1 MYSTKEKLVHLAE
14 ECTRLSREERPEL
27 IWLKNC
33 YERFRSQYSPMK
45 KHETD
50 SLLFEKMYSRMP
62 QKPSDTLKI
71 RYWRTGRH
79 TPVNREQ
86 CLMFEKA
93 LDLQEAEL
101 DFLIKNYYDRNDQV
115 FEENSKDPVYCS
127 RKAQMDRLVQEY
139 LEKIHPGRRIQMRIS
154 YSSLKNNVRH
164 LYYMDAMKYISAHA
178 QQIRLS
184 LNSHITS
191 INYGTE
197 LGRSLRLVGE
207 IPRKTMLRHLLI
219 LGMPYIN
226 RDLIDKRLISF
237 GYLPLCETHTQVSG
251 ERLDWLLIQLLEL
264 YERSCRGMEPEQ
276 CSKWFQDACRI
287 LDRYFEEHGKNNLRF
302 MYFKALKE

>member
-14 ECTRLSREERPEL
+14 ECIRMSREERPEL
-27 IWLKNC
+27 TWLKKC
-33 YERFRSQYSPMK
+33 YERFRKQCYPLK
-45 KHETD
+45 KRETD

-86 CLMFEKA
+86 CLMFGKA
-93 LDLQEAEL
+93 LEMKETEL
-101 DFLIKNYYDRNDQV
+101 NFLMKNYYDRNDRI
-115 FEENSKDPVYCS
+115 FEEYSKDPIYLS
-127 RKAQMDRLVQEY
+127 RKKQMDTLVEEY
-139 LEKIHPGRRIQMRIS
+139 LEKIHPGQRIQMRIS
-154 YSSLKNNVRH
+154 YSSLKNNIRH
-164 LYYMDAMKYISAHA
+164 LYYMDAMKYISAHS

-191 INYGTE
+191 VNYGTE
-197 LGRSLRLVGE
+197 LGRSLRLIGE

-219 LGMPYIN
+219 LGMPYIS
-226 RDLIDKRLISF
+226 RELMDERLKAF
-237 GYLPLCETHTQVSG
+237 GYLPLCEAHTQVGG
-251 ERLDWLLIQLLEL
+251 ERLDWLLIRLLEL
-264 YERSCRGMEPEQ
+264 YETSCHGMEPDQ

-287 LDRYFEEHGKNNLRF
+287 LDRYFIEQRKNSLRF

>member
-1 MYSTKEKLVHLAE
+1 MCSTKEKLAHLAE
-14 ECTRLSREERPEL
+14 ECIQMGRNERPEL
-27 IWLKNC
+27 IWLKKC
-33 YERFRSQYSPMK
+33 YDRFRKQCCLLG

-50 SLLFEKMYSRMP
+50 KLLFEKMYSRTP

-86 CLMFEKA
+86 CLMFGKA
-93 LDLQEAEL
+93 LEL
-101 DFLIKNYYDRNDQV
+101 KETELNFLIKNYYNRNDQV
-115 FEENSKDPVYCS
+115 FEENSEDPVYLS
-127 RKAQMDRLVQEY
+127 RKKQMGRLVQEY
-139 LEKIHPGRRIQMRIS
+139 LEKIHPGRRIQMRIPC
-154 YSSLKNNVRH
+154 SSLKNNIRH
-164 LYYMDAMKYISAHA
+164 LYYMDAMKYISVHS

-197 LGRSLRLVGE
+197 LGRSLRLIGE

-226 RDLIDKRLISF
+226 RELIDERLEAF
-237 GYLPLCETHTQVSG
+237 GYLPLCESHTQVDG
-251 ERLDWLLIQLLEL
+251 EHLDWLLIRLLEL
-264 YERSCRGMEPEQ
+264 YETACRGMEPEQ

-287 LDRYFEEHGKNNLRF
+287 LDRYFVEQEKNNLRF

>member
-14 ECTRLSREERPEL
+14 ESIQMSVNERPEL
-27 IWLKNC
+27 IWLKEC
-33 YERFRSQYSPMK
+33 YERFRKQCYPLG

-50 SLLFEKMYSRMP
+50 SLLFEKMYSRTP
-62 QKPSDTLKI
+62 QKSSDTLKI

-86 CLMFEKA
+86 CLIFGKA
-93 LDLQEAEL
+93 LEMNEAEL
-101 DFLIKNYYDRNDQV
+101 NFLIKSYYDRSDQI
-115 FEENSKDPVYCS
+115 FEEHSKDPVYLS
-127 RKAQMDRLVQEY
+127 RKKQMNRLVQEY
-139 LEKIHPGRRIQMRIS
+139 LEKIHPGQRIQMKIS
-154 YSSLKNNVRH
+154 CSSLKNNIRH
-164 LYYMDAMKYISAHA
+164 LYYMDAMKYISAHS

-197 LGRSLRLVGE
+197 LCRSLRLIGE
-207 IPRKTMLRHLLI
+207 IPRRTMLRHLLI
-219 LGMPYIN
+219 LGMPYIS
-226 RDLIDKRLISF
+226 RELIDKRLKIF
-237 GYLPLCETHTQVSG
+237 GYLPLQETHTQVGG
-251 ERLDWLLIQLLEL
+251 EHLDWLLIYLLEL
-264 YERSCRGMEPEQ
+264 YETSCHGMEPEQ

-287 LDRYFEEHGKNNLRF
+287 LDRYFVEQGKNRLRF